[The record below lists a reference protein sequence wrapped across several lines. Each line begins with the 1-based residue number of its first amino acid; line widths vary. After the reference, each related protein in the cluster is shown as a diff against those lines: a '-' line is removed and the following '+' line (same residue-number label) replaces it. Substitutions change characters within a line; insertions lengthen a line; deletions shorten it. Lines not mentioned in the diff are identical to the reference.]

1 MDLFT
6 DTSFWKFCL
15 AHKRPKIVQILAHA
29 HVQKKGME
37 AKWVQKGKR
46 ASLNMKYATKYDRIR
61 PKRSSK
67 SSRVKS
73 LIKVSQTHVS
83 VYESKVEWCDS
94 SDS

>member
-46 ASLNMKYATKYDRIR
+46 ASLNMKRIR